1 MVWTVHLVLTVPSFF
16 NTLISAVIVITRL
29 IAWEKNNAVVLFF
42 IAHNNLKMIYPPAN
56 AGSQKNLSAFCS
68 NMLDEYL
75 ESEAQ
80 KISER
85 AAAFSTNPEG
95 RVSYQLPAKSSSYV
109 KTLDSVLK
117 HRGTASKS
125 AVGSSRPCPLSHK
138 HLFNFSSLAQTDPIS
153 PKGSPSVPRSAPSH
167 LAAELKACSTPASH
181 GTSPVQ
187 QM

>member
-1 MVWTVHLVLTVPSFF
+1 M
-16 NTLISAVIVITRL
+16 
-29 IAWEKNNAVVLFF
+29 NALVLFF
-42 IAHNNLKMIYPPAN
+42 KEDFFSSAN
-56 AGSQKNLSAFCS
+56 SGSQKNLSAFCS

-117 HRGTASKS
+117 HRGAASKS

-138 HLFNFSSLAQTDPIS
+138 HLFNFAQSSSAPTDPVS

-167 LAAELKACSTPASH
+167 LAAVLKACSTPASH

-187 QM
+187 QT

>member
-1 MVWTVHLVLTVPSFF
+1 MHLSYSVF
-16 NTLISAVIVITRL
+16 
-29 IAWEKNNAVVLFF
+29 
-42 IAHNNLKMIYPPAN
+42 HNDKLKTIYPPSP

-95 RVSYQLPAKSSSYV
+95 CVAYQLPAKSSSYV

-125 AVGSSRPCPLSHK
+125 PAGSSRPCPLSHK
-138 HLFNFSSLAQTDPIS
+138 HLFNFAQSSSAQTDPVS
-153 PKGSPSVPRSAPSH
+153 PKGSPSVPWSAPSH
-167 LAAELKACSTPASH
+167 LAAGLKACSTPVSH
-181 GTSPVQ
+181 GASPEQ
-187 QM
+187 T